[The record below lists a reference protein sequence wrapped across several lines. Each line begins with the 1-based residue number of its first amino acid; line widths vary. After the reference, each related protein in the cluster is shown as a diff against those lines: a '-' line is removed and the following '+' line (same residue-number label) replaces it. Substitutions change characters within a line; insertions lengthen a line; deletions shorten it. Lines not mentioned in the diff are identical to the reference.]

1 MASAGYDPMHELF
14 GALEEVTT
22 LNTSGRAVAPVAA
35 AGPAAAPVVAS
46 VRETPAAPPA
56 PASRPKRPTGITQLP
71 MFPQGTPVGRA
82 TTAQVPTAIYDGLQL
97 RRLEREAQGRGFRIV
112 SFFNAAI
119 AALPTDGAELAHLL
133 SASADELNIGRREG
147 DDGWLPESRLAL
159 RVGESQE
166 RTVAQA
172 TLALW
177 HYTGRRFQKRDLW
190 AFAILNHLRST
201 H

>member
-1 MASAGYDPMHELF
+1 MAGDGYDPMRELF
-14 GALEEVTT
+14 DALEEVTT
-22 LNTSGRAVAPVAA
+22 PNTCGRAVAPAA
-35 AGPAAAPVVAS
+35 VAGPADAPVIAPL
-46 VRETPAAPPA
+46 RETPAAPPA
-56 PASRPKRPTGITQLP
+56 PAPRPKRPPSITQPP
-71 MFPQGTPVGRA
+71 MFPRDTPVGRA
-82 TTAQVPTAIYDGLQL
+82 TTAQVPTAIYAGLQL

-112 SFFNAAI
+112 TFFNAAI
-119 AALPTDGAELAHLL
+119 AALPTDAAELAHLL
-133 SASADELNIGRREG
+133 SASANELNIGRREG